1 MPKNST
7 ISLVGALAGNLLVA
21 VVKFAAAGV
30 GGSSAMLTEAI
41 HSVVDSLN
49 QLLLLFGEY
58 RGRRPPNRD
67 HPFGHGLETYFWTF
81 IVALLIFAIGG
92 ALGVYEGIQK
102 LSDPKPPTHLVMTV
116 VVLLISGVL
125 EAISLGVSLMAAR
138 KAKSPLTRKVAS
150 KASLLHLMRYSKDP
164 AIYEVLAE
172 NAAALLGLVFALI
185 GVLASAA
192 GFALG
197 DAVASVAIGVLLIA
211 VAGFL
216 MFETRSLLTGE
227 SAAPMVREEIGK
239 VLNADPRIEH
249 VREVRTMH
257 MGPEDILVGATIDFR
272 DELSGP
278 ELEAAVDEITGR
290 LQQTEPR
297 ITSVYLRPAA
307 AADRPGQSAHHHRER
322 AS

>member
-7 ISLVGALAGNLLVA
+7 ISLVGALAGNLAVA
-21 VVKFAAAGV
+21 VVKFAASAV

-49 QLLLLFGEY
+49 QVLLLFGEY
-58 RGRRPPNRD
+58 RGRRPATHD

-92 ALGVYEGIQK
+92 ALGIYEGIRE
-102 LSDPKPPTHLVMTV
+102 LRHPTPVTHLGLTV
-116 VVLLISGVL
+116 TVLLVSGVL
-125 EAISLGVSLMAAR
+125 EGVSLVVSLVAAR
-138 KAKSPLTRKVAS
+138 KAKSPLARKIVS

-172 NAAALLGLVFALI
+172 NAAAILGLVFALA
-185 GVLASAA
+185 GVLATAA
-192 GFALG
+192 GYRMG
-197 DAVASVAIGVLLIA
+197 DAIASVAIGVLLIA

-216 MFETRSLLTGE
+216 MIETRSLLTGE
-227 SAAPMVREEIGK
+227 SAAPAVRDEIGK
-239 VLNADPRIEH
+239 VLDEDARIEGIH
-249 VREVRTMH
+249 EVRTMH

-272 DELSGP
+272 DDLSGP
-278 ELEAAVDEITGR
+278 DLERAVDEITDR
-290 LQQTEPR
+290 LQRTEPR
-297 ITSVYLRPAA
+297 ITAVYLRPCAA
-307 AADRPGQSAHHHRER
+307 AKHSHAKRHPQRRR